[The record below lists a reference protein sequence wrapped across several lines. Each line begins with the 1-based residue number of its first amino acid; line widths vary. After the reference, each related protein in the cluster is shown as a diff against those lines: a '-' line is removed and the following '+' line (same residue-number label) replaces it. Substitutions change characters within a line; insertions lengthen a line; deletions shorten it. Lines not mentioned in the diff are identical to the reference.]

1 MNQLLNSYKEQIQ
14 DWFSDLRFSQIQK
27 RSLLIVV
34 AVVCVLSAGVVFRG
48 HSQPIAMTE
57 PLIIAPPNITV
68 DVAGGVNLPGVYS
81 LPANSRV
88 IDALKIAGNAK
99 PGMDVSDL
107 NLARIIKDG
116 EQIYVDPNLPTAISK
131 SIATT
136 VVKKLTGPLN
146 INRATLAQFDLLP
159 GIGPVI
165 AARIVTYRKVNG
177 PFSVI
182 EDLQKVSG
190 IGSAKFAQLKS
201 KVRV

>member
-1 MNQLLNSYKEQIQ
+1 MNQLLKGYKEQIH
-14 DWFSDLRFSQIQK
+14 DWISDLHFSQIQR

-48 HSQPIAMTE
+48 HSQPIAMAE
-57 PLIIAPPNITV
+57 PLIIAP
-68 DVAGGVNLPGVYS
+68 GGVNLPGVYS

-99 PGMDVSDL
+99 PGMDMSDL

-116 EQIYVDPNLPTAISK
+116 EQIYVDPNLPTAISR

-136 VVKKLTGPLN
+136 VIKKLTGPIN